1 MESQTPTASPT
12 ASPGLTARLVL
23 AATDLH
29 ALGVVLYLLLRA
41 ISGDRLW
48 PVALVGTFLPW
59 VLLPGV
65 LLLPAT
71 LLLRRWRR
79 AALAAVPVIALLW
92 LFGGLFLPRLEPA
105 PACAGGDQGC
115 RALRVMSYNVASG
128 LAGPQQLV
136 EVVRG
141 SDADIVVLLELVQ
154 SQADALDR
162 ALAQEY
168 PYRVFYPQVVN
179 GKGLLSR
186 YPIREVEGPF
196 RIQTAMTH
204 LRAVVEVDGQLLTV
218 IAAHPPRPNLRFP
231 QGYVYDPGAPADFAA
246 LAELATAGGPAI
258 LLGDF
263 NTTDQSD
270 NYRLLV
276 DAGLRDAFRT
286 AGQGFGMT
294 FPATFTPLPLVRI
307 DFIWTTADFAA
318 LRAWV
323 GPDAGSDHFPV
334 LADLTWRVE

>member
-1 MESQTPTASPT
+1 MESQTPTT
-12 ASPGLTARLVL
+12 SPGLIARLVL

-48 PVALVGTFLPW
+48 PVALVGAFLPW
-59 VLLPGV
+59 VLLPGA
-65 LLLPAT
+65 LLLPAV

-79 AALAAVPVIALLW
+79 AALAAVPVIAFLW

-105 PACAGGDQGC
+105 CAGGEHGC

-128 LAGPQQLV
+128 LADPQRLV

-154 SQADALDR
+154 PQADALDR
-162 ALAQEY
+162 ALADEY

-204 LRAVVEVDGQLLTV
+204 LRAVVEVDGQPLTV

-263 NTTDQSD
+263 NTTAQSD
-270 NYRLLV
+270 NYRLLAG
-276 DAGLRDAFRT
+276 AGLRDAFRT

-334 LADLTWRVE
+334 LADLAWRLE